1 MRSFLLRNLMIIS
14 CPNCSRKYSV
24 EDSKLVPN
32 KKLRCV
38 ACGTV
43 WEYVPESEENDD
55 EGIIENLNANMNDED
70 TAQVSDDSNAIED
83 TEDHSGNEDRA
94 ENSIKENQ
102 EEDEPEQLKV
112 VKKVQNKT
120 TVNKNTKKTSV
131 CSRIIVLLV
140 LLIFVAFGWY
150 FKDYALYKFRT
161 VYKDN
166 LLGKIIDVIAA
177 DSLLPKIENLSTE
190 IKGDELLING
200 EIVNLSNRRTEYKFL
215 KIRLIPDFE
224 NFGNVL
230 MNDPLKCLSFTD
242 DNYVKLSKTVLEP
255 NERVNFSTKVE
266 LNGVKSA
273 LLKMEFSNLK

>member
-1 MRSFLLRNLMIIS
+1 MRRFLLRNLMIVS

-43 WEYVPESEENDD
+43 WEYVLESEENDD
-55 EGIIENLNANMNDED
+55 EGIMENLNANMNDED
-70 TAQVSDDSNAIED
+70 IAQVSDDSNAID
-83 TEDHSGNEDRA
+83 DIEDHSNNEYSA
-94 ENSIKENQ
+94 ENFIKENQ
-102 EEDEPEQLKV
+102 ENDEPEQQNV
-112 VKKVQNKT
+112 VKKVQNKM

-177 DSLLPKIENLSTE
+177 DPLLPKIENLSTE

-215 KIRLIPDFE
+215 KIRLTPDFE
-224 NFGNVL
+224 SFGNVL

-255 NERVNFSTKVE
+255 NEKVNFSTKIE

-273 LLKMEFSNLK
+273 LMKMEFSNLK

>member
-1 MRSFLLRNLMIIS
+1 MRRFLLRNLMIIS

-32 KKLRCV
+32 KKLRCA

-43 WEYVPESEENDD
+43 WEYIPESEEND
-55 EGIIENLNANMNDED
+55 EEIVESLNSNMTDED
-70 TAQVSDDSNAIED
+70 TDQIGEDSNAVND
-83 TEDHSGNEDRA
+83 TEDHSGNDGSA
-94 ENSIKENQ
+94 ENSIQENQ
-102 EEDEPEQLKV
+102 EQDEPKQTKV
-112 VKKVQNKT
+112 TKKVQNKT
-120 TVNKNTKKTSV
+120 TINKNTKKTSV
-131 CSRIIVLLV
+131 CLRVIILFV
-140 LLIFVAFGWY
+140 LLIFAVLGWY
-150 FKDYALYKFRT
+150 FKDYALYKFRA

-166 LLGKIIDVIAA
+166 LFGKIIDVVAA
-177 DSLLPKIENLSTE
+177 ETLLPKIENLSTE

-215 KIRLIPDFE
+215 KIRLTPDFE

-230 MNDPLKCLSFTD
+230 MKDPLKCLSFSD

-255 NERVNFSTKVE
+255 NERVNFSTKVG

-273 LLKMEFSNLK
+273 LMKMEFSNLK